1 MSLLNQNNKKG
12 KKKGDKKNQ
21 AGPGGSSK
29 FIPKQSTS
37 TSAGFKSRQKNTG
50 SQRGS

>member
-1 MSLLNQNNKKG
+1 MSLLNQNNNKG
-12 KKKGDKKNQ
+12 KKKGNKKNQ
-21 AGPGGSSK
+21 PGAAGNSK

-37 TSAGFKSRQKNTG
+37 SGFKSRQKNTG